1 MFDSSRPRR
10 GRRYA
15 ATAAAAALAIG
26 VLAAGCSSTTT
37 TSSTGSTQPGSTP
50 PTSAASTEELAG
62 IPTFK
67 VMVTEENVAS
77 TGASTTVT
85 TGGAGSGTTTAPAV
99 DASTTTSVA
108 GPTTTAKATGTSMQ
122 SHLVQ
127 TGQGGAHD
135 GAARYLFD
143 TEDTMPAG
151 LVMIDLVNNGKLDH
165 QVNFFRAK
173 KAEDMGKID
182 TILASPTPDLA
193 LALSEFV
200 GGSNTVAAGG
210 EQKSVSKFEPGT
222 YYLGCFLQ
230 DEDGVNH
237 IGHGMIKKITV
248 KAAGSDGGTTAGTT
262 PKGSTPPAADSVD
275 EAAQAETM
283 KKATVGEIKMKDFA
297 IGLPDPFVGK
307 GWYKVTNDEGLQAH
321 EATMVKLLDGKTK
334 QDAIDWA
341 SAPSGPPPFTAAGGF
356 GGLDPK
362 LVGWVYF
369 DLTPGTYLSLC
380 FIPNTVKAKDAP
392 PGPPDLKPH
401 VAHGMFT
408 EFTIK

>member
-1 MFDSSRPRR
+1 MFDSSQPRR

-37 TSSTGSTQPGSTP
+37 TSSTGSTQAGSKAAGATPGGSTP
-50 PTSAASTEELAG
+50 ETSTTPTAELPG

-67 VMVTEENVAS
+67 VMVTEENLPTDGGHGEP
-77 TGASTTVT
+77 TG
-85 TGGAGSGTTTAPAV
+85 TAPGHGGEAE
-99 DASTTTSVA
+99 
-108 GPTTTAKATGTSMQ
+108 GTA
-122 SHLVQ
+122 
-127 TGQGGAHD
+127 
-135 GAARYLFD
+135 AARYLFD

-210 EQKSVSKFEPGT
+210 EQKSVAKFEPGT

-230 DEDGVNH
+230 DDDGVNH
-237 IGHGMIKKITV
+237 IGHGMIKKVTV
-248 KAAGSDGGTTAGTT
+248 TAAGGSGGGTSAGTT
-262 PKGSTPPAADSVD
+262 PKGSAPKGSTPPAADSVD

-297 IGLPDPFVGK
+297 ILLPEPFVGK

-321 EATMVKLLDGKTK
+321 EATMVKLADGKTK

-341 SAPSGPPPFTAAGGF
+341 SAPAGPPPFTAAGGF

-362 LVGWVYF
+362 LVAWVYF
-369 DLTPGTYLSLC
+369 DLTPGTYVSLC